1 MVVLVN
7 QRSASASEIVSG
19 ALQDFGRATIVGKR
33 TFGKGSV
40 QRLIPLSNEAKK
52 VVGGESQLRLTVQY
66 YFLPLG
72 RCIHTIRDEHGVV
85 IEEGG
90 VKPDIEVDQEK
101 IPAWRAEERER
112 LRPHNLVLDYIDKHF
127 NEISSLFTDGDGRD
141 PSRYPDFE
149 NLYKSL
155 ETFVPREDLRGV
167 LRFHVRRR
175 LEDAR
180 GKEFACDFQEDQQL
194 QRGILEVLKKMGE
207 KPEDYPR
214 YAAIFES
221 SKQIK

>member
-1 MVVLVN
+1 M
-7 QRSASASEIVSG
+7 
-19 ALQDFGRATIVGKR
+19 
-33 TFGKGSV
+33 
-40 QRLIPLSNEAKK
+40 IPLSTEAKK
-52 VVGGESQLRLTVQY
+52 VVGGESQIRLTVQY

-112 LRPHNLVLDYIDKHF
+112 LRSHSLVLEYVDKHF
-127 NEISSLFTDGDGRD
+127 NEISSLFADGDGRD
-141 PSRYPDFE
+141 PAKYPGFE
-149 NLYKSL
+149 DLYKAL
-155 ETFVPREDLRGV
+155 ETFVPREDLRSV

-180 GKEFACDFQEDQQL
+180 GKEFACDFQEDNQL
-194 QRGILEVLKKMGE
+194 QRGILEILKKMGE

-214 YAAIFES
+214 YAALLES
-221 SKQIK
+221 SKQNK